1 MKLTVAVCDDLKE
14 SLIQISNLLEEISY
28 VEKIDTF
35 SDMNLLYDELK
46 DGKVYDVIFMDI
58 DWKQEKTGIDF
69 ASELQK
75 HSPNSQIIYMTA
87 YTIEYVEDVFLQA
100 SNLSGFLVKPVKK
113 EQLEK
118 NLEKIKRRKQDIEGK
133 LLIKQKGAV
142 IAIPLKE
149 IIYLESRL
157 HKVNIVLKEDDYL
170 CNEQLSSIKT
180 RLDEQFLEIHKS
192 YLVNMEYIQE
202 LKNGEVV
209 LTNGMVLSVSKTRA
223 FEAKKR
229 FFEYMSRRI

>member
-28 VEKIDTF
+28 VKKIDTF
-35 SDMNLLYDELK
+35 SDINLFYEELK
-46 DGKVYDVIFMDI
+46 NGKYYDVIFMDI

-69 ASELQK
+69 AAELQK
-75 HSPNSQIIYMTA
+75 HSSNSLIIYVTA
-87 YTIEYVEDVFLQA
+87 YTMEYVEDVFLQA
-100 SNLSGFLVKPVKK
+100 SNLSGFLMKPVKK
-113 EQLEK
+113 EQLER
-118 NLEKIKRRKQDIEGK
+118 NLEKIRRRQQDIEGK
-133 LLIKQKGAV
+133 LLVRQKGAM

-149 IIYLESRL
+149 ILYLESKL
-157 HKVNIVLKEDDYL
+157 HKVNIMLKDESYL
-170 CNEQLSSIKT
+170 CNEQLSSVKK
-180 RLDEQFLEIHKS
+180 RLNEQFLEIHKS

-209 LTNGMVLSVSKTRA
+209 LTNGIVLSVSKTRA
-223 FEAKKR
+223 SEAKKR

>member
-28 VEKIDTF
+28 VKKIDTF
-35 SDMNLLYDELK
+35 SDINLFYEELK
-46 DGKVYDVIFMDI
+46 NGKYYDVIFMDI

-69 ASELQK
+69 AAELQK
-75 HSPNSQIIYMTA
+75 HSSNSQIIYVTA
-87 YTIEYVEDVFLQA
+87 YTMEYVEDVFLKT
-100 SNLSGFLVKPVKK
+100 SNLSGFLMKPVKK
-113 EQLEK
+113 EQLER
-118 NLEKIKRRKQDIEGK
+118 NLEKIRRRQQDIEGK
-133 LLIKQKGAV
+133 LLVRQKGAM

-149 IIYLESRL
+149 ILYLESKL
-157 HKVNIVLKEDDYL
+157 HKVNIMLKDESYL
-170 CNEQLSSIKT
+170 CNEQLSSVKK
-180 RLDEQFLEIHKS
+180 RLNEQFLEIHKS

-209 LTNGMVLSVSKTRA
+209 LTNGIVLSVSKTRA
-223 FEAKKR
+223 SEAKKR